1 MKKNILII
9 GGSGSI
15 GKKIIK
21 KIENEYNIFLI
32 DKKNYNQNSQNIIFN
47 KIDMSDINDLKNNL
61 PKKFIILYLVGNL
74 QNKKNGMELIASIND
89 NIIALAKTLS
99 LLQNKITRLIFLS
112 SISVYGKPKKL
123 PITEETIISPFT
135 DYGVQKACAE
145 IILSSF
151 CKNHNIPF
159 TIIRLSQ
166 LFGISSA
173 KYSLPHIIKKNYR
186 MNKITT
192 INVNLQ
198 TKRDYVYIN
207 DLINFLYL
215 VLKSKTNGIYN
226 FGSGKGTSISSLLKP
241 TNTKIKFKFLM
252 KKNDEPSFSQFYD
265 INKAVKT
272 FGYIPRHDIKS
283 WMISNK

>member
-32 DKKNYNQNSQNIIFN
+32 DKNDYNRNSQNIIFN
-47 KIDMSDINDLKNNL
+47 KIDMSNISSFKNNL
-61 PKKFIILYLVGNL
+61 PKKLTVLYLAGNL
-74 QNKKNGMELIASIND
+74 QNKKDGMELIKSIND
-89 NIIALAKTLS
+89 NIVALAKTLS

-123 PITEETIISPFT
+123 PITEKTIISPFT
-135 DYGVQKACAE
+135 NYGIQKASAE

-151 CKNHNIPF
+151 CNSHNIPF

-166 LFGISSA
+166 LFGVSSA
-173 KYSLPHIIKKNYR
+173 KSSLPHIIKNNHKI
-186 MNKITT
+186 NKITT
-192 INVNLQ
+192 ITTNLQ
-198 TKRDYVYIN
+198 TKRDYIHIN
-207 DLINFLYL
+207 DLINFLYV

-226 FGSGKGTSISSLLKP
+226 FGSGKGISISSLLKP
-241 TNTKIKFKFLM
+241 NNTKIKFKFLN
-252 KKNDEPSFSQFYD
+252 KNNDDKSFSQFYD

-272 FGYIPRHDIKS
+272 FGYMPCHDIKS
-283 WMISNK
+283 WMISDK